1 MVKSI
6 CQRTSTSPN
15 RTLQLS
21 HRCLTCLKYLN
32 EAVLYGTGQ
41 IRRGRRLI
49 VVFNSLFVTWLTL
62 ERQTTSSVIWS
73 ITQVAHILPIAR
85 QIIELTIAT
94 YANTSPVS
102 GWKICESPRIMD
114 IMDIMESNE
123 KPEASSGVT
132 EKKGHWLL
140 GTACER
146 HVWKVRQW
154 VSWSETL
161 LFSADMLCI
170 TMM

>member
-6 CQRTSTSPN
+6 CRRTSTSPS

-21 HRCLTCLKYLN
+21 HRCLSCLKYLN

-62 ERQTTSSVIWS
+62 ERQTTSSVISS

-102 GWKICESPRIMD
+102 GWKICESPRVLD
-114 IMDIMESNE
+114 IMSHE
-123 KPEASSGVT
+123 KAEASSGVT

-146 HVWKVRQW
+146 HTCGK
-154 VSWSETL
+154 
-161 LFSADMLCI
+161 
-170 TMM
+170 